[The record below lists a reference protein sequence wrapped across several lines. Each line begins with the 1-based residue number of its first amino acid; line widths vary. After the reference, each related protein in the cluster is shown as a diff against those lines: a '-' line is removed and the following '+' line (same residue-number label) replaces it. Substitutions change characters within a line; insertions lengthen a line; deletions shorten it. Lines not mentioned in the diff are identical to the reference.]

1 MDQLCVDVTDIKD
14 VKIGDEVILFGK
26 GLPVEKLADLCGTI
40 NYEIVC
46 GVSPRVPR
54 IAVE

>member
-1 MDQLCVDVTDIKD
+1 MDQMCVDITDIKN

-26 GLPVEKLADLCGTI
+26 ELPVEEIAELCSTI